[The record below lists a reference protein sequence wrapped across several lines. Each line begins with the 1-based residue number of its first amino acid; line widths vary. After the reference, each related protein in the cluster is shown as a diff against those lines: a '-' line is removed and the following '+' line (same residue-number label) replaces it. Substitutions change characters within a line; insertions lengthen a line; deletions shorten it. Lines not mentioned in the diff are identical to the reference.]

1 MKRFWIIA
9 AAIVAMIGSLVAAMP
24 LFVSPQLVRHHVEQQ
39 ATMLTGRQISVI
51 GEPRISWQPF
61 LGIEIDNLVLED
73 TRGGDDATPLL
84 QVERLRGR
92 LSPWA
97 ALFGQ
102 ADFNKYQLIRPRIFL
117 SVDEQSGWN
126 WAFTNGQVSEL
137 VGEARRLRE
146 DSPAGEKPDLRSIAK
161 TALGSL
167 QIIDGTVRYEDARS
181 QRSETFTNIELTLD
195 WSDTRSAAIVDGTTI
210 WRDESFAISLR
221 ATEPLLLLA
230 GGSSPLT
237 AELASRA
244 VDLSLNGD
252 ANLLS
257 DWQLTGGLDLAS
269 PSVRRL
275 SGFLGYNAI
284 SGPTLADL
292 AIRAELQATPNQ
304 FKLGNA
310 QISIDGN
317 DGRGALQLVRREGK
331 PPLISGTLAYGV
343 LDLTPYG
350 DAVRHEI
357 DRGNDGIS
365 ALGLIDAIELDLRL
379 SAETVRLWQAE
390 AGAFAAALSV
400 RNGEGLFDIGNAS
413 IVGGTLVA
421 KSALRRQGEDA
432 SVSVKGMLD
441 GFDAASLTAAAGEA
455 AIGIAGSGDLNFS
468 LMATG
473 NSATD
478 LVENSFGRVQIAVRE
493 GEIRGGDLD
502 MLRNRAQSQGE
513 ALQWS
518 GSTPFTEMVVDL
530 SVFRTNAWLSSM
542 RLMASDLTMAARGQ
556 INLLDGGLALRMSL
570 GPGGVVVGETGQE
583 QLPPPDA
590 NLVIGGSI
598 RNPLPSR
605 DYKISD

>member
-1 MKRFWIIA
+1 M
-9 AAIVAMIGSLVAAMP
+9 VAMIGGLVAAMP

-221 ATEPLLLLA
+221 AAEPLLLLA

-365 ALGLIDAIELDLRL
+365 ALGLIDAVELDLRL

-478 LVENSFGRVQIAVRE
+478 LVENSFGRAQIAVRE

-502 MLRNRAQSQGE
+502 KLRNRAQSQGE

-518 GSTPFTEMVVDL
+518 GNTPFTEMMVDL

-542 RLMASDLTMAARGQ
+542 RMIASDLTMAARGQ

-570 GPGGVVVGETGQE
+570 GPGGVVVGESGQE